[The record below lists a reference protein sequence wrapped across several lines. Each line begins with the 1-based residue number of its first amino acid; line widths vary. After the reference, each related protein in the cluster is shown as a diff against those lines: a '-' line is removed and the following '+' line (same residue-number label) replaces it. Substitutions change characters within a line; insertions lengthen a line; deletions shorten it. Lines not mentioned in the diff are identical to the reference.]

1 MLRNLG
7 KEKDWT
13 RRGIDYLLQKID
25 ATGSHER
32 KKGSRR
38 PRSRRTDE
46 NKEEVE
52 DLSMSQED
60 PDTDEW
66 KRHESPR
73 KIALRLG
80 VSKDTIYHIV
90 HFFLVWRFDACLTS
104 NTDSVVHLRFPLF
117 QVLLYVYKEKYFP
130 EPVLPHFYCLSYR

>member
-1 MLRNLG
+1 
-7 KEKDWT
+7 
-13 RRGIDYLLQKID
+13 
-25 ATGSHER
+25 
-32 KKGSRR
+32 
-38 PRSRRTDE
+38 
-46 NKEEVE
+46 
-52 DLSMSQED
+52 MSQED

-73 KIALRLG
+73 MIALRLG
-80 VSKDTIYHIV
+80 VSKYTIYRII

-117 QVLLYVYKEKYFP
+117 QVLLCVHKEKYFP

>member
-1 MLRNLG
+1 MPFSTEDKIIIKHYRQTYKWGSVAILRNLG
-7 KEKDWT
+7 KEKDWA

-73 KIALRLG
+73 MIALG
-80 VSKDTIYHIV
+80 VSKDTIYRIIHL
-90 HFFLVWRFDACLTS
+90 FFLHGGLT
-104 NTDSVVHLRFPLF
+104 LG
-117 QVLLYVYKEKYFP
+117 
-130 EPVLPHFYCLSYR
+130 